1 MKSTELKEFFFRI
14 KNEIEDTEEQPS
26 STLTKIYTDILY
38 DNGSISDYELKYF
51 EKDKSQINGFSFSE
65 EEKRLD
71 LFITHYDSS
80 EKIEEIKFGKILEL
94 IEYAKNFYLQST
106 KKLYQKINSKE
117 EAYDISKTIFNNSSD
132 ITTVRIFVFT
142 NCVCSTLPKTRKEGK
157 IEFQN
162 YLYDLNQIYKSSL
175 GGAESTDIYIDFT
188 RSKHKV
194 RCMLAHKTKNKIS
207 SYMAIFP
214 GEVLYN
220 IYKLFGQRL
229 MNLNV
234 RSFLQLKTKINRGI
248 QETLLEEPSRFFSYN
263 NGIAVVVDNIE
274 IAQDKEGSYLTSASG
289 FQIVNGGQTVATL
302 FRTKKQNSANF
313 TDVMVPGKITLV
325 KKEDI
330 EEIVPKI
337 SSSANTQNVVKKADF
352 SSNHEFHMKIKK
364 LSNKIRTSQGQ
375 LWFYE
380 RMRGEYQ
387 LQKMKQKDLGKN
399 KKSKLLEMSLP
410 NMKFTKEDLAKYI
423 NCWHYLDPH
432 IACMGAQKNFVTFMK
447 SLNDKKFHENP
458 DEDFFQ
464 KYCAISILFNKTA
477 KIIKNNSSIAGYR
490 SQVLNYTV
498 SMISYNTSRKIN
510 FNLIWID
517 QDLSREFKDLINKW
531 TLKIYETI
539 QKTAKG
545 KNISEWCK
553 KEECWE
559 DLIDRNFDFTKTPPE
574 FTNVKKLSGK
584 SVKSTKELFSPEDMD
599 NIKKCKSIA
608 TKDWEKIIVWA
619 MERDD
624 VHYIQ
629 IQILQSL
636 WGQSLQNWKRQP
648 SPKQAKSALK
658 TILKAEEADII

>member
-399 KKSKLLEMSLP
+399 KKSKLLEVSLP

-559 DLIDRNFDFTKTPPE
+559 DLVDRNFDFTKTPPE

-658 TILKAEEADII
+658 TIVKAEEADII

>member
-142 NCVCSTLPKTRKEGK
+142 NCVCSTLPKARKEGK

-162 YLYDLNQIYKSSL
+162 YLYDINQIYKSSL

-559 DLIDRNFDFTKTPPE
+559 DLVDRNFDFTKTPPE

-658 TILKAEEADII
+658 TIVKAEEADII